1 MISFTQFAI
10 LIGSTLFVWSLVHFA
25 VAWFFDAQI
34 VRMRIAVSDN
44 ASACTF
50 APKASVLMS
59 LRGRDPRLQLN
70 LQSLLNQAYDD
81 FEIIVVIDSRQDP
94 AWQVTQEVK
103 LTDDAA
109 DRLKILELQEP
120 SSTCSLKCS
129 SLIQAA
135 QQIRRDSEVV
145 VLVDADVVPH
155 RHWLRDAVR
164 PLVNP
169 KIGVA
174 TGNQWYAP
182 DGIDAGSLL
191 RSIWNSGAIA
201 ATAINA
207 NPWAGTCAMRLS
219 DLKRSGL
226 IEIWMT
232 SVVDDGPIK
241 SAFDRLGLK
250 VYFDPRLIMVNRDPC
265 TTAFAGRYVTRMLT
279 WSRIYEKTFI
289 NTVVHAVAMV
299 ALLATSLAVF
309 LIALMTKNAIAASSM
324 GLSMLLSNLVM
335 FAGFRSTERAVSH
348 AIRCRSSDN
357 HLAPMGLAKSIRVF
371 VLIPVC
377 QVAHVYW
384 TIKAI
389 FTRQAH
395 WRNITYRLLPQ
406 QRVEMVAYQP
416 YIPEQRISTATQRS
430 I

>member
-10 LIGSTLFVWSLVHFA
+10 LIGSTLFVWSLVHFS
-25 VAWFFDAQI
+25 VAWFFDAKI
-34 VRMRIAVSDN
+34 VRKRMATFGV
-44 ASACTF
+44 ASTCNF

-59 LRGRDPRLQLN
+59 LRGCDPRLKLN
-70 LQSLLNQAYDD
+70 LRGLLNQAYDD

-94 AWQVTQEVK
+94 AWQVAQEVK
-103 LTDDAA
+103 STDDRA
-109 DRLKILELQEP
+109 DRLKIFELQEP

-129 SLIQAA
+129 SIVQAT
-135 QQIRRDSEVV
+135 QRIRGDGEVV

-155 RHWLRDAVR
+155 RNWLRDAVR

-169 KIGVA
+169 VIGVV

-182 DGIDAGSLL
+182 DDIDTGSLL

-226 IEIWMT
+226 IEKWKT

-241 SAFDRLGLK
+241 SAFDRLGLQ
-250 VYFDPRLIMVNRDPC
+250 VYFAPRLIMVNRDPC

-309 LIALMTKNAIAASSM
+309 VIALVTENAIAALSM
-324 GLSMLLSNLVM
+324 GLSMLFSNLVM

-357 HLAPMGLAKSIRVF
+357 QIAPMGLAKSIRVLL
-371 VLIPVC
+371 LIPVC

-406 QRVEMVAYQP
+406 QRVEMVAYQT
-416 YIPEQRISTATQRS
+416 YVAEQIISVAPQRS